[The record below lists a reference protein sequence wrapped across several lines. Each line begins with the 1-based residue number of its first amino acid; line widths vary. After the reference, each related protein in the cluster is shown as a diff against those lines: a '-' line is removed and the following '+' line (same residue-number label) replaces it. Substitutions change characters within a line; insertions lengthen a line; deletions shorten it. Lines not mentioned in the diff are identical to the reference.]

1 MGRKSISHIRK
12 PEILLHTYKVVED
25 EGFMGMTI
33 GKIANR
39 MGVNSGLLI
48 HYFKSKEGLIM
59 EMVDYLFEIS
69 MTAYQQELEQH
80 TLPKDRFKA
89 MIDIMFDTTGS
100 GPQRGAVFWSCYAMG
115 FRNQGIRERIL
126 NIQQKF
132 LEFGVAE
139 IQLWE
144 DGGLVT
150 VQDKKKAMATLM
162 GLSEGFGVIRDSV
175 KGLDSLDEI
184 AASMKE
190 SALKALGLNE
200 SPF

>member
-69 MTAYQQELEQH
+69 MTAYHKELEKH
-80 TLPKDRFKA
+80 TDPRARFEA
-89 MIDIMFDTTGS
+89 MIEIMFDTTGK

-115 FRNQGIRERIL
+115 FRKKGIRDRIL
-126 NIQQKF
+126 NIQKKF
-132 LEFGVAE
+132 LEFGIAE

-144 DGGLVT
+144 DSGLVT
-150 VQDKKKAMATLM
+150 VPDKEKAMATIM
-162 GLSEGFGVIRDSV
+162 GLSEGFGIIRDSV
-175 KGLDSLDEI
+175 KDLDSLEEI
-184 AASMKE
+184 ATSMKE
-190 SALKALGLNE
+190 SALKALGI
-200 SPF
+200 S